1 MASATSRLQT
11 YPSKPRVFII
21 SDISNEPDD
30 AESLCRYL
38 LYSNQFETEGLVACT
53 STWMKTK
60 VCPQDMIKII
70 DAYAGAVDNLNKH
83 TNPDFP
89 YPSAEHIRSLVRSGP
104 PVSALTSTM
113 LSPRPDLEP
122 NDVKTA
128 CSHSF
133 AILLQ
138 VYGMAAVGDDI
149 PISEGARLL
158 VSRIE
163 AASDRPL
170 WVLCWGGAN
179 VLAQALLAIRNTH
192 PTADAAALR
201 ARVRVYAIS
210 DQDDSAGWIRAQ
222 FPDIFYIASVHAWNQ
237 YGMAAWTGISGDRY
251 YGFDA
256 GGPDF
261 AKVTKNWIRDNI
273 QIGPLGAAY
282 PDYMF
287 IPEGDTPTF
296 LYLIQNGLGVPEHPE
311 YGSWGGRYGLVDG
324 GQRASGH
331 YADVADVVVGKDGRK
346 HTSNQAT
353 VWRWRD
359 AFQNDFAARIRWTTA
374 PAFAGANHPPVV
386 YVGDD
391 PGPAPVLLEAEAGT
405 TLTVDASRTYDPDE
419 GDRLTFK
426 WWHYREPSATQWA
439 THLEVEEL
447 GIRKVDGEGKVVEV
461 TLPPAE
467 KCCVHLISRE
477 AVARGQLLHL
487 ILEVTDSGT
496 PALTTYR
503 RVMIQATNREL
514 KGGGGGAEA
523 VGDAMKEV
531 VDHQW

>member
-1 MASATSRLQT
+1 MASTASRLQT

-38 LYSNQFETEGLVACT
+38 LYSNQFDTEGLVACT
-53 STWMKTK
+53 STWMRTK

-70 DAYAGAVDNLNKH
+70 NAYAGAVDNLNKH
-83 TNPDFP
+83 THPNFP
-89 YPSAEHIRSLVRSGP
+89 YPSAEHVRSLVRSGP
-104 PVSALTSTM
+104 PV
-113 LSPRPDLEP
+113 
-122 NDVKTA
+122 
-128 CSHSF
+128 
-133 AILLQ
+133 
-138 VYGMAAVGDDI
+138 YGMTAVGDDI
-149 PISEGARLL
+149 PISEGAKLL

-163 AASDRPL
+163 AALDRPL

-179 VLAQALLAIRNTH
+179 VLAQALLSIRNTR
-192 PTADAAALR
+192 PAAEAAALR

-222 FPDIFYIASVHAWNQ
+222 FPDVFYIASVHAWNQ

-251 YGFDA
+251 YGFDS

-261 AKVTKNWIRDNI
+261 DKVTKEWIREHI
-273 QIGPLGAAY
+273 QIGPLGGAY

-324 GQRASGH
+324 AQRASGH
-331 YADVADVVVGKDGRK
+331 YADEADVVVGKDGRR
-346 HTSNQAT
+346 HTSSQAT
-353 VWRWRD
+353 IWRWRD
-359 AFQNDFAARIRWTTA
+359 AFQNDFAARVRWTMA
-374 PAFAGANHPPVV
+374 PDFSGANHAPVV
-386 YVGDD
+386 YIGDD

-419 GDRLTFK
+419 GDDGLAFK

-439 THLEVEEL
+439 THFEVEPL
-447 GIRKVDGEGKVVEV
+447 GIRRVDGEGRVVEV

-467 KCCVHLISRE
+467 KCCVQLISRE
-477 AVARGQLLHL
+477 PMARGQLLHL

-503 RVMIQATNREL
+503 RIMIQTTNKEL
-514 KGGGGGAEA
+514 KGGGGGGAEA
-523 VGDAMKEV
+523 VGDAIKAMVES
-531 VDHQW
+531 QS